1 MPANGRWL
9 LIWETV
15 DESEARTLYDCV
27 DLFRTEPERVIFPN
41 IDPVVHIGPWA
52 LEFGP
57 LALRWYALA
66 YVAGILLGWRYAVRL
81 TQTASVWGGRTPTAT
96 PLQIDDLVLWITL
109 GIILGG
115 RLGYILFYMLMNADQ
130 RAWLAAHPMDVF
142 KIWEGGMSF
151 HGGFLGVCAAVA
163 LFARRNQIDILRLG
177 DLIAPVAPIGIFF
190 GRIANFINGE
200 LWGRVTDGPF
210 GIIFCNETIQANH
223 PQRICPAGPDPRH
236 PSQLYEAG
244 LEGLALFLIL
254 AFAAYRLKWLRRRGA
269 LVATFLLGYGLA
281 RLSLENVRNPDLGM
295 PEFPL
300 GLTMGMML
308 SIPMILAG
316 GWLLWKALKEP
327 IQDDAK
333 THEPA

>member
-1 MPANGRWL
+1 M
-9 LIWETV
+9 
-15 DESEARTLYDCV
+15 
-27 DLFRTEPERVIFPN
+27 IFPN

-81 TQTASVWGGRTPTAT
+81 TQTASVWGGRAPTAT

-109 GIILGG
+109 GIIAGG

-163 LFARRNQIDILRLG
+163 LFARRNQIDILKLG

-327 IQDDAK
+327 IQDDAEA
-333 THEPA
+333 HEPA

>member
-1 MPANGRWL
+1 M
-9 LIWETV
+9 
-15 DESEARTLYDCV
+15 
-27 DLFRTEPERVIFPN
+27 IFPN

-66 YVAGILLGWRYAVRL
+66 YVAGILLGWRYAIRL
-81 TQTASVWGGRTPTAT
+81 TQTASVWGGRAPTAT
-96 PLQIDDLVLWITL
+96 ALQIDDLVLWITL

-115 RLGYILFYMLMNADQ
+115 RLGYILFYMLMNDDQ
-130 RAWLAAHPMDVF
+130 RAWLLAHPMDVF

-151 HGGFLGVCAAVA
+151 HGGFLGVCAAVI
-163 LFARRNQIDILRLG
+163 LFARQQKIDMLRLG
-177 DLIAPVAPIGIFF
+177 DLIAPVAPIGLFF

-200 LWGRVTDGPF
+200 LWGRVTDSPL
-210 GIIFCNETIQANH
+210 GIIFCNETIKANH
-223 PQRICPAGPDPRH
+223 PQHICPAGPLPRH

-244 LEGLALFLIL
+244 LEGLALFLIMG
-254 AFAAYRLKWLRRRGA
+254 FAIYRLKWLRRRGA
-269 LVATFLLGYGLA
+269 LVATFMLGYGLV
-281 RLSLENVRNPDLGM
+281 RLSLENVRNPDIGM
-295 PEFPL
+295 PEFPF

-327 IQDDAK
+327 IQDDPE